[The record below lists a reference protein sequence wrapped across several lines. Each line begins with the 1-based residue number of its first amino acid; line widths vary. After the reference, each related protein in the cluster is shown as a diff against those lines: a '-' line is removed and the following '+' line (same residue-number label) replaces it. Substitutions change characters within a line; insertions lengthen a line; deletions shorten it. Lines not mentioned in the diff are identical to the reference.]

1 MGKRNKMKKNK
12 MLLKINNKK
21 MMMIFLISMKMR
33 KLKRNLQQRI
43 KEKKGKNDG

>member
-1 MGKRNKMKKNK
+1 MGKRNKIKKNK